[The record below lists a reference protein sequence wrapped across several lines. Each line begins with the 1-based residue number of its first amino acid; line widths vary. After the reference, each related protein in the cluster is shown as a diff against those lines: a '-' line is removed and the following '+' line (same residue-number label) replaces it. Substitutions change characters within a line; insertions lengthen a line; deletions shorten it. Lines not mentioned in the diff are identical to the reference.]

1 MGKDLSGLSN
11 VVQQLA
17 DKMTMNKMI
26 VDKMTGK
33 NDYSKVAD
41 KIILNKMT
49 VVKMTVN
56 GLALDKWSDIKCL
69 LTKCH

>member
-1 MGKDLSGLSN
+1 MI
-11 VVQQLA
+11 V
-17 DKMTMNKMI
+17 DKMSFYLMT

-56 GLALDKWSDIKCL
+56 GLALHKWSKIKCL
-69 LTKCH
+69 LTKCI